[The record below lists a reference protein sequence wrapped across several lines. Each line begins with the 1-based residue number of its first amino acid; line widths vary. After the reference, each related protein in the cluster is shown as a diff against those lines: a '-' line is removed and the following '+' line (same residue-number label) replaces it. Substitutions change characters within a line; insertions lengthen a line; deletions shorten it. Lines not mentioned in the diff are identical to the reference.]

1 MNNLIYNNILFS
13 NKTALKL
20 YKSIEHI
27 NPKLNNSKV
36 VEEEDILSII
46 KQLCNSGEY
55 KYPEENTFFYDD
67 KYRVILY
74 EHKDKNT
81 YISERSS
88 KEHLYTLMGWNDDY
102 CYLRDDA
109 NGTFIYV

>member
-1 MNNLIYNNILFS
+1 MNNLIYKNMLFI
-13 NKTALKL
+13 NQPALQL

-27 NPKLNNSKV
+27 IPNINITKPIEEKDVLNV
-36 VEEEDILSII
+36 I

-81 YISERSS
+81 YISERSN

-109 NGTFIYV
+109 NGAFIYV